1 MPNQLERAPMPAS
14 HQAYINTNLVLE
26 YMLHHI
32 IIEDWIPSLVTPLS
46 AVVSFRYLQY
56 KI

>member
-1 MPNQLERAPMPAS
+1 MPAS